1 MGTPQTFAEIAAAPS
16 IRRVLV
22 VEDHDDTR
30 AMLRTVLEMENLS
43 VLEAVDGEAAY
54 AFAIKECP
62 DLILMDFTLPIQ
74 DGLAATRAIRKHRIV
89 GETPIIFL
97 SGRAEPAGRQAAFEA
112 GCNDFLIKPI
122 DLDEVLMAVRRWL
135 SPAWRL
141 ENLEEL

>member
-1 MGTPQTFAEIAAAPS
+1 MSMPPNYAETAATPL

-30 AMLRTVLEMENLS
+30 AMLRMVLEMENLS

-54 AFAIKECP
+54 HFAIKECP

-74 DGLAATRAIRKHRIV
+74 DGLEVTRAIRKHSTV
-89 GETPIIFL
+89 GRTPIIFL
-97 SGRAEPAGRQAAFEA
+97 SGRAEPAGRQAAFDA

-122 DLDEVLMAVRRWL
+122 DMDEVLTAVRRWL

-141 ENLEEL
+141 QNLEEL